1 LANTLKA
8 AVENIGGVEATMLQ
22 TTHLRTRPAKRT
34 PEGHRHAKRVLLPK
48 DIRFEARTQLDQEV
62 VRDGTYTEHR
72 GDKQLRDLHTDLP
85 EVLRHLIEERG
96 MEAMVDLARTS
107 VRFNIF
113 VAPTQCKVGLRV
125 RYHVPVVEGSTWP
138 ITFCADVKAVDVDA
152 QTVTL
157 VSDKYDGWG
166 GISVEEHEDVP
177 VSCLSAM
184 GIWRNEVVLTAAGAC
199 AKTTCVSLASHVLC
213 DISFVL
219 NRRIVDTRD
228 ICSPRQP
235 SWGDA
240 SPVRPTLLTIFVF
253 PYAVLLTL

>member
-1 LANTLKA
+1 MKKRRFDHGPPSKRSRTMRDSAAASATGWNAAHSHVVSAERRVLQPSAGGNVGAVVHFTVDLLLQQATFPSGGGDTAELANTLKA
-8 AVENIGGVEATMLQ
+8 AVENLGGVEPMMLQ
-22 TTHLRTRPAKRT
+22 STRLHARPALRS
-34 PEGHRHAKRVLLPK
+34 PVGHRHAKRVLLPAEE
-48 DIRFEARTQLDQEV
+48 RSPARTRLAQDV

-113 VAPTQCKVGLRV
+113 VAPTQCEVGLRV

-157 VSDKYDGWG
+157 ESDKYDG
-166 GISVEEHEDVP
+166 
-177 VSCLSAM
+177 
-184 GIWRNEVVLTAAGAC
+184 
-199 AKTTCVSLASHVLC
+199 
-213 DISFVL
+213 
-219 NRRIVDTRD
+219 
-228 ICSPRQP
+228 
-235 SWGDA
+235 
-240 SPVRPTLLTIFVF
+240 
-253 PYAVLLTL
+253 